1 MSALSQLTNKST
13 LDMINQDV
21 QEKTCQDLFDKN
33 QEISLQLKNA
43 ATRYLQKANLI
54 NERVNKIEEI
64 SKIQQKRRHSFK
76 NYETMKAYIRDKKRI
91 QKFLQ
96 GTKIKELYS
105 EAFKFQEVLNKTLGQ
120 EIQMIYVYEKN
131 GVPELYKI
139 KSEDILSFK
148 MTSKHKIA
156 GSYSLNQKQLQDAN
170 LLQKISLDNAEL
182 NFDLDNLNLT
192 YKTVLER
199 YRAIKSSTLKK
210 YLVIWEYPEHQWKV
224 QTVGSEGDLNETYA
238 NIIILNQPNPTFQGG
253 TLNKYIDD
261 FMEKVAQVDSI
272 SGLLQGDISKNGIE
286 YGIKSKGAQTLGLP
300 QIYDLANQIVMT
312 PNFSIEELKAKKELF
327 AEKGALKNL
336 PQVIDNTV
344 LEELKNIVTN
354 I

>member
-1 MSALSQLTNKST
+1 MSVLSQLTNKST
-13 LDMINQDV
+13 LNMINQDL

-54 NERVNKIEEI
+54 NERINKIEEI
-64 SKIQQKRRHSFK
+64 SKIQQKRRSSFK

-96 GTKIKELYS
+96 GIEIRDLYS

-120 EIQMIYVYEKN
+120 KIQMIYVYEQK
-131 GVPELYKI
+131 GIPELYKI

-148 MTSKHKIA
+148 ISKHKII
-156 GSYSLNQKQLQDAN
+156 GSYSLNQKQLQDEN

-182 NFDLDNLNLT
+182 NFNLDNLNLT
-192 YKTVLER
+192 YKTILER
-199 YRAIKSSTLKK
+199 YRAIKSSALKK
-210 YLVIWEYPEHQWKV
+210 YLVIWEYPDHQWKV
-224 QTVGSEGDLNETYA
+224 QTVASEGDLNETYA

-261 FMEKVAQVDSI
+261 FMKKVAQVDNV
-272 SGLLQGDISKNGIE
+272 SGLLQGDLSKNGIE
-286 YGIKSKGAQTLGLP
+286 YGIKSKGAQTLGLS
-300 QIYDLANQIVMT
+300 QIYNLANKIVAT
-312 PNFSIEELKAKKELF
+312 PNFSIEELRAKKELF
-327 AEKGALKNL
+327 AEKGSLRNL

-344 LEELKNIVTN
+344 LEELKNIIIN